1 MPWWALK
8 VRRINHLRHKVGLL
22 PYDDDTCGWVRL
34 LPPRKDVRRV
44 AGRMSFDWAV
54 VGAGYAGLAAA
65 RRLAEHFPDQS
76 IAVIDA
82 QRAGEGAAGRN
93 SGFAVEVTPSPNPN
107 VVSPAATYGRAY
119 RINRFGQDLLRQLV
133 EKHQIDCD
141 WREAGK
147 YQSAAEEHHV
157 GRLDAFARHLEEL
170 AIPHAVLDKD
180 ELAARLG
187 TQHYKRAVL
196 TKQTVLVQP
205 AALTRGLAL
214 SLPQNVTLLEE
225 SPVLEYETGSGVTL
239 TCPSGTVRADKLIL
253 ATNSYLPQFGAW
265 KDGLIPFTLTAA
277 LSRPLTDEEHQSLG
291 APEPWG
297 VISIHRF
304 GATVRYTVDRRILI
318 RNTFEYWPEMTISR
332 RDLYARRGIIEQS
345 FRARFPQLPDVTF
358 DYFWTGVICASRNL
372 TAGFGEIAKG
382 VHAAGGC
389 NAGGISRNTT
399 LGTLIADYAVGAT
412 SELLSEVL
420 AMPAPAWVPPRPLRD
435 IGAHI
440 DLARRRR
447 GLGAEL

>member
-1 MPWWALK
+1 M
-8 VRRINHLRHKVGLL
+8 RHKVGLL

-34 LPPRKDVRRV
+34 LPPRKNVRRV
-44 AGRMSFDWAV
+44 EGRMSFDWAV

-65 RRLAEHFPDQS
+65 RRLAEHFPEHS

-93 SGFAVEVTPSPNPN
+93 SGFAIEIGPSPNAK
-107 VVSPAATYGRAY
+107 VVSPEATYGRAY
-119 RINRFGQDLLRQLV
+119 RINRFGQDQLRQLV
-133 EKHQIDCD
+133 KKYQIDCD
-141 WREAGK
+141 WREVGK
-147 YQSAAEEHHV
+147 YQSAAEEHHF
-157 GRLDAFARHLEEL
+157 GRLETFARHLEAL
-170 AIPHAVLDKD
+170 GIPHDVIERD

-187 TQHYKRAVL
+187 TRHYKRAVL

-214 SLPQNVTLLEE
+214 NLPSNVSLLEE
-225 SPVLEYETGSGVTL
+225 SPVLEYETGADVKL
-239 TCPSGTVRADKLIL
+239 TCPSGTVRAKKVIL

-265 KDGLIPFTLTAA
+265 ADGLIPFTLTAA
-277 LSRPLTDEEHQSLG
+277 LTRPLTDEEHERLG

-318 RNTFEYWPEMTISR
+318 RNTIEYWPEITMSR
-332 RDLYARRGIIEQS
+332 QDLYARRGLIEQS

-358 DYFWTGVICASRNL
+358 EYFWTGVICASRNF
-372 TAGFGEIAKG
+372 TAGFGKIAEN
-382 VHAAGGC
+382 VYAAGGC
-389 NAGGISRNTT
+389 NAGGISRNTA

-420 AMPAPAWVPPRPLRD
+420 AMPTPAWVPPRPLRD
-435 IGAHI
+435 IGVRI

>member
-1 MPWWALK
+1 M
-8 VRRINHLRHKVGLL
+8 RYRVGLL

-44 AGRMSFDWAV
+44 AGSMTFDWAV

-65 RRLAEHFPDQS
+65 RRLSEHFPDRS

-93 SGFAVEVTPSPNPN
+93 SGFAVEITPSPNPK
-107 VVSPAATYGRAY
+107 VVSAEATYGRSY
-119 RINRFGQDLLRQLV
+119 RINRFGQDLLCGLV
-133 EKHQIDCD
+133 QKHDIGCD
-141 WREAGK
+141 WREVGK
-147 YQSAAEEHHV
+147 YQSAAEKHN
-157 GRLDAFARHLEEL
+157 LDRVDTFARHLEEL
-170 AIPHAVLDKD
+170 GLPHRIVESD

-187 TQHYKRAVL
+187 TRHYRRAVL

-214 SLPQNVTLLEE
+214 NLPENVTLLEE

-239 TCPSGTVRADKLIL
+239 TCPAGSVRAPKVIL

-265 KDGLIPFTLTAA
+265 PNGLVPFTLTAA
-277 LSRPLTDEEHQSLG
+277 LSRPLREEEHQSLG

-304 GATVRYTVDRRILI
+304 GASVRYTVDRRILI
-318 RNTFEYWPEMTISR
+318 RNTLEYWPEMTMSR
-332 RDLYARRGIIEQS
+332 QELYERRGMIEQS
-345 FRARFPQLPDVTF
+345 FRARFPMLPNVTF

-372 TAGFGEIAKG
+372 TAGFGKIAGG
-382 VHAAGGC
+382 VYAAGGC
-389 NAGGISRNTT
+389 NAGGIARNTT
-399 LGTLIADYAVGAT
+399 LGTLIADYAVGST

-440 DLARRRR
+440 DLARRKR

>member
-1 MPWWALK
+1 MRQK
-8 VRRINHLRHKVGLL
+8 IEVL
-22 PYDDDTCGWVRL
+22 PDDDDTCGWVRL
-34 LPPRKDVRRV
+34 LPARKNVQRV
-44 AGRMSFDWAV
+44 AGRRSFDWVV

-65 RRLAEHFPDQS
+65 RRLAEHHPDKS

-93 SGFAVEVTPSPNPN
+93 SGFAVEISPSPNPN
-107 VVSPAATYGRAY
+107 VVSPQATYGRSI

-133 EKHQIDCD
+133 TKHAIACD
-141 WREAGK
+141 WRESGK
-147 YQSAAEEHHV
+147 YQSAAEEHHF
-157 GRLDAFARHLEEL
+157 GRLDAFARHLEVL
-170 AIPHAVLDKD
+170 GIPHEVLGKE

-187 TQHYKRAVL
+187 TKHYRRAVH

-214 SLPQNVTLLEE
+214 SLPANVTLLEE
-225 SPVLEYETGSGVTL
+225 SPVLEFETGSGITL
-239 TCPSGTVRADKLIL
+239 TCPSGTVTADRLIL

-265 KDGLIPFTLTAA
+265 RNQLISFTLTAA
-277 LSRPLTDEEHQSLG
+277 LSRPLTEEEHQSLG

-318 RNTFEYWPEMTISR
+318 RNTFEYWPQMSMSR
-332 RDLYARRGIIEQS
+332 SDLLARRGIIEQS
-345 FRARFPQLPDVTF
+345 FRARFPQLGEVTF

-372 TAGFGEIAKG
+372 TAAFGEIEKN
-382 VHAAGGC
+382 VFAAGGC
-389 NAGGISRNTT
+389 NAGGITRNTA
-399 LGTLIADYAVGAT
+399 LGTLIADHAVGAT
-412 SELLSEVL
+412 SDLLSEAL
-420 AMPAPAWVPPRPLRD
+420 AMPAPARLPPRPMLD
-435 IGAHI
+435 IGVRI